1 MTSSE
6 PPGERSAPLAAT
18 SFAHRVLGSPIA
30 PIAVFPWRFASAAGK
45 SLGTFGATTRWLFG
59 SRENTNYTYD
69 LTPRNREHLA
79 WFVAHVAGIPLAEA
93 RGYLQEVLD
102 DEELAAHVAG
112 ETRTSRYRW
121 LADRVPRY
129 GRRIGWYAFVRAL
142 KPDVLVET
150 GTDKGLGS
158 VVLAAALLRNGKGR
172 LTSIDINPA
181 AGYLISGRYAEVT
194 DLVISD
200 SIQALGALREVD
212 LFIHD
217 SDHTAEHEY
226 AEFTAIAPNLRPDG
240 LVLSDNSHATDSMP
254 RWAEETG
261 REFLFFDERPARHW
275 YPGAGIGTALPP
287 A

>member
-1 MTSSE
+1 MTTHDAPE
-6 PPGERSAPLAAT
+6 GRRAPLAAS
-18 SFAHRVLGSPIA
+18 SFARRVLGSPIA
-30 PIAVFPWRFASAAGK
+30 PLAVFPWRFAAAARW
-45 SLGTFGATTRWLFG
+45 SLRTFGATTRWLFG

-93 RGYLQEVLD
+93 RGYIQEVLD
-102 DEELAAHVAG
+102 DQALTAHVMG
-112 ETRTSRYRW
+112 ETARSRYRW

-172 LTSIDINPA
+172 LISIDINPA

-194 DLVISD
+194 ELVISD
-200 SIQALGALREVD
+200 SIAALAALEDVD

-226 AEFTAIAPNLRPDG
+226 AEFTAIAPNLRPDA
-240 LVLSDNSHATDSMP
+240 LSLSDNAHATDSMT

-287 A
+287 R

>member
-1 MTSSE
+1 VIE
-6 PPGERSAPLAAT
+6 
-18 SFAHRVLGSPIA
+18 
-30 PIAVFPWRFASAAGK
+30 
-45 SLGTFGATTRWLFG
+45 
-59 SRENTNYTYD
+59 
-69 LTPRNREHLA
+69 
-79 WFVAHVAGIPLAEA
+79 
-93 RGYLQEVLD
+93 

-112 ETRTSRYRW
+112 ATRASRYHR

-142 KPDVLVET
+142 KPEVVVET

-158 VVLAAALLRNGKGR
+158 VVIAAALLRNGRGR

-181 AGYLISGRYAEVT
+181 AGYLISGRYTEVVE
-194 DLVISD
+194 LVISD
-200 SIQALGALREVD
+200 SIAALRKLDGVD

-226 AEFTAIAPNLRPDG
+226 AEFTAITPNLQPHAI
-240 LVLSDNSHATDSMP
+240 VLSDNSHSTDSMP

-261 REFLFFDERPARHW
+261 REFLFFDERPVRHW

-287 A
+287 S